1 MRIQP
6 HIFCISVKSRDEKGR
21 GAGVGGKK
29 RKRAFLGSP
38 QVEIASGCALGGRRG
53 LARPAIEPP
62 LPMPQAINRHKGCL
76 SDESCSCF
84 SSSVHRLHVVDFRQL
99 RYRNICK
106 PASQGAL
113 TPHKQDGSGQSA
125 ATNFLKKSATSQ
137 PGHCQCLPGLSVIEF
152 RDFPKIGVLKS
163 QIKRL

>member
-1 MRIQP
+1 MFIEEGLAFYMVWKMFTNSFPNASVLIVGLARIQP
-6 HIFCISVKSRDEKGR
+6 HIFASLKSVGMKKG

-76 SDESCSCF
+76 SDES
-84 SSSVHRLHVVDFRQL
+84 
-99 RYRNICK
+99 
-106 PASQGAL
+106 
-113 TPHKQDGSGQSA
+113 
-125 ATNFLKKSATSQ
+125 
-137 PGHCQCLPGLSVIEF
+137 
-152 RDFPKIGVLKS
+152 
-163 QIKRL
+163 